1 MIAGRKRMAK
11 HVVFLLICLGAPHTA
26 VALQHRFV
34 VRAAGCSSRRACRMV
49 GEESSTAPDSRKVT
63 AKAKRLIAIEG
74 TGGVRPR
81 KGAKH
86 SEQKVA
92 SSGLGFGAKRS
103 TLNFDRRPKTIGTDC
118 LCGSGKAYGDCCAI
132 AHERGGTESTEAL
145 VRARFSA
152 YAYRLPEFLMQTTDP
167 QGPEFVADTGAW
179 TRSLL
184 GFCDDF
190 EMQSLEIGEVEQVAG
205 DALLGHVAFRANMV
219 KKGTLNL
226 MTLCVR
232 SKFRRGGDGNW
243 LYVDGVV
250 NYEAQS

>member
-1 MIAGRKRMAK
+1 MLSHAL
-11 HVVFLLICLGAPHTA
+11 VFLCLASHHTA
-26 VALQHRFV
+26 VALHHLV
-34 VRAAGCSSRRACRMV
+34 GGRAAGCNSRSACRMV
-49 GEESSTAPDSRKVT
+49 GEGATVPDSRKVT

-92 SSGLGFGAKRS
+92 SSGLGFGAKKS

-118 LCGSGKAYGDCCAI
+118 LCGSGKAYGACCAI

-226 MTLCVR
+226 ITLCER
-232 SKFRRGGDGNW
+232 SRFRRGEDGNW